1 LEEDTPDMPPTSD
14 RRPDP
19 DALLQRVREEELS
32 TARGKLTIFFGA
44 APGVGKTYT
53 MLEAARVELGEHR
66 PDVVVGIVETHG
78 RYDTGSL
85 LIGLEILP
93 RRSIEHR
100 GIRVDEFDLD
110 AALRRK
116 PALILIDELAHT
128 NEDGSRHPKRWQ
140 DVEELLASGIDVFT
154 TLNVQHLESLN
165 DVVAQITGVIVRETV
180 PDSVFDNAN
189 EVRVIDLPVAELL
202 ERLREGKVYR
212 AQQAEHAASNF
223 FKEGNLI
230 ALRELALRRTA
241 ERVEAQAR
249 GYKAAHGID
258 QTWRTAERVLVCVS
272 PSPSSAQLIRAARR
286 LASSLHAPWI
296 AAYVETPGTR
306 RLSAPDRER
315 LATHMRLA
323 ETLGAEAVFVRGERA
338 AEELVRFA
346 KAQHVTKLIVGKPTH
361 ARWRDML
368 SRSFLDDVVR
378 LSGEIDVHAISR
390 DIGGAARA
398 AGAARPPERRRP
410 NPRGYIIALGA
421 VVASTAIS
429 AVAFGPARE
438 TDIVMIYLLGIVI
451 VSMRVGFGAAMA
463 AAVASVLSFDFF
475 FIPPYYSFAVTDF
488 QNIVTFVVMFLVA
501 GILSHLT
508 TRIREQA
515 DDARSR
521 ERTTASL
528 YSIARELALAR
539 TLDSLLS
546 VAARHVREVFDAS
559 VAVLLPTDGAGL
571 GVAYSDA
578 SALRD
583 DERELGLAEWAW
595 LHQQPA
601 GVGTDTLP
609 SGRAFMMPLAGS
621 RGRVGILA
629 LVPRGD
635 PNRLRDT
642 EERRLLETFAGIIGS
657 AIERAQLADEARKS
671 RLRAETEQVR
681 NSLLSSVSHDLR
693 TPLAVITGAAATL
706 LDPAAPTDPG
716 ERRELLQ
723 TIHEEGQR
731 LNRLVRNLLD
741 MTRLDAGA
749 VLVNKELQPIE
760 EVIGSALNRMME
772 SLRGREIRTHVPSDL
787 PLVPLDAI
795 LIEQVL
801 VNLLENAAKHTP
813 GGTPID
819 VGATARADAIE
830 VEVADRGPGVAP
842 EDTARVFEK
851 FYRAGSTPGGVGLGL
866 TICAGVVH
874 AHGGRIWVEARP
886 GGGASFRFTLPL
898 GTTPSS

>member
-1 LEEDTPDMPPTSD
+1 M
-14 RRPDP
+14 
-19 DALLQRVREEELS
+19 
-32 TARGKLTIFFGA
+32 
-44 APGVGKTYT
+44 GV
-53 MLEAARVELGEHR
+53 
-66 PDVVVGIVETHG
+66 VETHG

-93 RRSIEHR
+93 RRSIDHR
-100 GIRVDEFDLD
+100 GIVIEEFDLD
-110 AALRRK
+110 GALKRK

-128 NEDGSRHPKRWQ
+128 NAEGSRHPKRWQ

-180 PDSVFDNAN
+180 PDSVFDQAS

-212 AQQAEHAASNF
+212 ATQAERAAANF

-286 LASSLHAPWI
+286 LATSLHATWI
-296 AAYVETPGTR
+296 AVYVETPAAL

-315 LATHMRLA
+315 LAANMRLA
-323 ETLGAEAVFVRGERA
+323 ESLGAEAVTVRGDDA
-338 AEELVRFA
+338 AMELVDFA
-346 KAQHVTKLIVGKPTH
+346 KKHNVTKLIVGKPTH
-361 ARWRDML
+361 ARWRDTFR
-368 SRSFLDDVVR
+368 RSFLNDVVR

-390 DIGGAARA
+390 DIGGAATA
-398 AGAARPPERRRP
+398 VSAPSHGEPPGP
-410 NPRGYIIALGA
+410 SARGYLIAFGA
-421 VVASTAIS
+421 VAASTVVSAI
-429 AVAFGPARE
+429 AFGPARQ
-438 TDIVMIYLLGIVI
+438 TDIVMIYLLGIVG

-463 AAVASVLSFDFF
+463 AAVASVLSLDFF
-475 FIPPYYSFAVTDF
+475 FIPPYYSFAVSDF
-488 QNIVTFVVMFLVA
+488 QNIVTFIVMFLVA
-501 GILSHLT
+501 GILSRLT

-515 DDARSR
+515 DSARSR

-539 TLDSLLS
+539 TLDSLLG
-546 VAARHVREVFDAS
+546 VAARHVRTVFSAS
-559 VAVLLPTDGAGL
+559 VAVLLPTESAGL
-571 GVAYSDA
+571 RVAYSDA
-578 SALRD
+578 DALHA
-583 DERELGLAEWAW
+583 DERELGLAEWVW

-609 SGRAFMMPLAGS
+609 SGRAFMMPLKGS

-629 LVPRGD
+629 LVPGD
-635 PNRLRDT
+635 AASHFRDRD
-642 EERRLLETFAGIIGS
+642 ERRLLETFAGIIGS
-657 AIERAQLADEARKS
+657 AIERAQLAEEARTS

-693 TPLAVITGAAATL
+693 TPLAVVTGAAATL
-706 LDPAAPTDPG
+706 LDPAAPSDPG
-716 ERRELLQ
+716 ERRELIQ
-723 TIHEEGQR
+723 TIHEEGER

-749 VLVNKELQPIE
+749 VLVTKELQPIE
-760 EVIGSALNRMME
+760 EVIGSALNRTME
-772 SLRGREIRTHVPSDL
+772 ALRGREITTHVPPDL
-787 PLVPLDAI
+787 PLVPVDAI

-813 GGTPID
+813 PGTPID
-819 VGATARADAIE
+819 VERPRARHALEIE
-830 VEVADRGPGVAP
+830 VEDRGPGVLP
-842 EDTARVFEK
+842 EDATRVFEK
-851 FYRAGSTPGGVGLGL
+851 FFRARRTTGGVGLGL
-866 TICAGVVH
+866 TICAESCWPMEG
-874 AHGGRIWVEARP
+874 AFRVEARP
-886 GGGASFRFTLPL
+886 GGGASFRFTVPFEKSVGTLSIENGESLL
-898 GTTPSS
+898 GRALSGGDSPRAHGNAAIAADAHDDSGVRGSKPS

>member
-1 LEEDTPDMPPTSD
+1 MSTTTD

-19 DALLQRVREEELS
+19 DALLERVRAEELE

-53 MLEAARVELGEHR
+53 MLEAARMELGEQAR
-66 PDVVVGIVETHG
+66 DIVVGIVETHG

-100 GIRVDEFDLD
+100 GIRVEEFDLD
-110 AALRRK
+110 GALKRK

-128 NEDGSRHPKRWQ
+128 NAEGSRHPKRWQ

-180 PDSVFDNAN
+180 PDSVFDKAN

-212 AQQAEHAASNF
+212 AQQAERAATNF

-241 ERVEAQAR
+241 ERVEAQAQ

-258 QTWRTAERVLVCVS
+258 DTWRTAERVLVCVS
-272 PSPSSAQLIRAARR
+272 ASPSSAQLIRAARR
-286 LASSLHAPWI
+286 LASSLHATWT
-296 AAYVETPGTR
+296 ALYVETPQAL
-306 RLSAPDRER
+306 RLSTPDRER

-323 ETLGAEAVFVRGERA
+323 ETLGAEAVTVRGEHAAIELIRYARA
-338 AEELVRFA
+338 H
-346 KAQHVTKLIVGKPTH
+346 HVTKIIVGKPRH
-361 ARWRDML
+361 ARWRDWYR
-368 SRSFLDDVVR
+368 RSFLDDVVR
-378 LSGEIDVHAISR
+378 LSGEIDVHAISK
-390 DIGGAARA
+390 DIGGSPLTASAPDRDKHP
-398 AGAARPPERRRP
+398 GPS
-410 NPRGYIIALGA
+410 PRGYVIALGEVA
-421 VVASTAIS
+421 VATAVS
-429 AVAFGPARE
+429 AIAFGPGRE

-475 FIPPYYSFAVTDF
+475 FIRPYYSFAVSDL

-508 TRIREQA
+508 TRIRQQA
-515 DDARSR
+515 DDARVR

-539 TLDSLLS
+539 TLDSLLT

-559 VAVLLPTDGAGL
+559 VAVLLPTEASGL
-571 GVAYSDA
+571 AVAYSDA
-578 SALRD
+578 AAMRD
-583 DERELGLAEWAW
+583 DERELGLAEWVW

-601 GVGTDTLP
+601 GVGTETLP
-609 SGRAFMMPLAGS
+609 SSRAFMTPLKGS

-629 LVPRGD
+629 LVPNAER
-635 PNRLRDT
+635 NRLRDPD
-642 EERRLLETFAGIIGS
+642 ERRLLETFAGIIGS
-657 AIERAQLADEARKS
+657 AIERAQLAEEARKS

-693 TPLAVITGAAATL
+693 TPLAVVTGAAATL
-706 LDPAAPTDPG
+706 LDPSAPTDPN

-749 VLVNKELQPIE
+749 VLVKKELQPIE
-760 EVIGSALNRMME
+760 EVIGSALNRT
-772 SLRGREIRTHVPSDL
+772 SDTLKGREFTTHVPPDL
-787 PLVPLDAI
+787 PLVGLDAT

-801 VNLLENAAKHTP
+801 VNLLENASKHTP
-813 GGTPID
+813 AGTPID
-819 VGATARADAIE
+819 VAATARADEVE
-830 VEVADRGPGVAP
+830 VEVADRGPGVPP
-842 EDTARVFEK
+842 EDTTRVFEK
-851 FYRAGSTPGGVGLGL
+851 FYRAGRTAGGVGLGL
-866 TICAGVVH
+866 TICAGIVR
-874 AHGGRIWVEARP
+874 AHGGRIWVESRP
-886 GGGASFRFTLPL
+886 GGGASFRFALPL
-898 GTTPSS
+898 ETTTTKSSS